1 MRLSPDLT
9 NQISQGDFRERS
21 FEADLSLRK

>member
-1 MRLSPDLT
+1 MRLVPDLT

-21 FEADLSLRK
+21 LEAVLSLRK